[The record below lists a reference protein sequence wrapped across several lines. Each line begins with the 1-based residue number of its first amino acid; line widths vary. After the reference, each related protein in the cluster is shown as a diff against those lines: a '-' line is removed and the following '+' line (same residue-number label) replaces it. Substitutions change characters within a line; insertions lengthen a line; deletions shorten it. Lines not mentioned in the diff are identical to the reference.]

1 MRVYQVSHCYDA
13 PQLENESLQSGDRVL
28 RISVC

>member
-1 MRVYQVSHCYDA
+1 MRVYQVSRRYDA
-13 PQLENESLQSGDRVL
+13 AQLENESLQSGDRVL